1 MLVHLSEDFV
11 CSSFSALLEKNPA
24 RIAPDMLCQTLNM
37 APGTV
42 AIASEGNEVDA
53 MEVARPEFCIPTSIA
68 SVLLLVLSIPA
79 RMEAP

>member
-1 MLVHLSEDFV
+1 MLAHLSEGFV
-11 CSSFSALLEKNPA
+11 CSSFSALLAKNPA

-53 MEVARPEFCIPTSIA
+53 REAAKPEFCIPTSMLMA
-68 SVLLLVLSIPA
+68 VRLGCDSL
-79 RMEAP
+79 RMLPNR